1 MTELETGGRP
11 RPRVLIAEDHTLV
24 REGLRDLLSPSLE
37 IVDVVEDGRALI
49 AAAERLQPDVVL
61 LDITMPQLNGLD
73 AARHVT
79 RVCPGCRL
87 IFVTMHAERDYVAAA
102 FAVGAHAYVAKH
114 AASAELLA
122 AVQAVLRGETF
133 VSPDIDVG
141 PEGAPAAATSKLRDA
156 LTPRQREVLQLVAE
170 GKTAREIGELLGI
183 SRKTVEF
190 HKASVMRLLGL
201 RTTAE
206 LTRYALEHGVIGPS

>member
-11 RPRVLIAEDHTLV
+11 RPRALIAEDHTLV

-37 IVDVVEDGRALI
+37 VVALVEDGRALI

-73 AARHVT
+73 AARHVA

-87 IFVTMHAERDYVAAA
+87 IFVTMHAERDYLAAA
-102 FAVGAHAYVAKH
+102 FAVGAHAYVVKH
-114 AASAELLA
+114 SASSELLA
-122 AVQAVLRGETF
+122 AVQAVLRGESF
-133 VSPDIDVG
+133 VSRDIDLG
-141 PEGAPAAATSKLRDA
+141 PEGAPAPSKLRDA

-170 GKTAREIGELLGI
+170 GKTARAIGELLGI

-190 HKASVMRLLGL
+190 HKASIMRLLGL

-206 LTRYALEHGVIGPS
+206 LTRYALDHGIIGPP